1 MAGSTPDP
9 PAAARHPELG
19 EDRWRALVEQVK
31 DYAIFMLDPSGHA
44 VTWNQGVER
53 MLGYSEREF
62 VGLPSWRLFPVP
74 ARAVRAPEIEF
85 ETAARDGRASD
96 DRWMLRKD
104 GSEFWASG
112 ITTALRDESG
122 RLIGFTKVMRDH
134 TSERQSEQALRASEE
149 RLRETEHRLMTAL
162 AAARM
167 GTWRWNLLT
176 NEEDLDKGLSRIL
189 GLEAPEAV
197 RTIQDVLDRVHPED
211 YDAVQDALG
220 RSAQSG
226 ADLDIEFRV
235 VRPDGGVRWLRAH
248 AQVFYDPAGD
258 PVAMTGAC
266 VDVTQWREVEE
277 QLRRAQR
284 MDTVG
289 RLAGGVAHEV
299 NNMMTVILGFAD
311 LTLPTLDPVDDR
323 YADVLQIRKAAAR
336 ASVVTGQLLAFSR
349 RQMLRPQALGVNG
362 VLEQL
367 RPILLRLLGDDKRLD
382 LLLAPDLWR
391 VYADRG
397 QIEQVLINL
406 ALNARDAMT
415 PGGRLAI
422 QTANVQLDDT
432 YALRHPGVLIR
443 RGSYVQIAVS
453 DTGIGIPRDLQDRIF
468 EPFFTTKPVGQGTGL
483 GLSMVY
489 GLVKQSGGFIWV
501 YSEPQHGTTF
511 KLYFPATDFPADAD
525 HPSDAQPATRGQETV
540 LVVEDDDLVRP
551 VTVRL
556 LQTQGYSAVSASGG
570 REALEIL
577 AAPDRRIDVVLAD
590 VVMPEIGGSEVAEQI
605 AARGLDLPVVFMS
618 GFTDDEILYRG
629 LLQPGAPYLQ
639 KPFDARQLGQR
650 LREVIEAHRSAGSR

>member
-1 MAGSTPDP
+1 MSGSIPDP
-9 PAAARHPELG
+9 RTTARAPQLG

-31 DYAIFMLDPSGHA
+31 DYAIFMLDPGAHA

-53 MLGYSEREF
+53 VLGYSEREF
-62 VGLPSWRLFPVP
+62 VGLPAWRLFPVP
-74 ARAVRAPEIEF
+74 DGARRVPEIEF
-85 ETAARDGRASD
+85 ETAVRDGQASD
-96 DRWMLRKD
+96 DRWMVRKD
-104 GSEFWASG
+104 GTEFWASG
-112 ITTALRDESG
+112 ITAALRDGSG
-122 RLIGFTKVMRDH
+122 RLIGFTKVMRDR
-134 TSERQSEQALRASEE
+134 TSERRSEEALRASEE

-162 AAARM
+162 GAARM

-189 GLEAPEAV
+189 GLEAPESV

-211 YDAVQDALG
+211 YDVVQDALG
-220 RSAQSG
+220 QSAQSG

-235 VRPDGGVRWLRAH
+235 IRPDGGVRWLRAH
-248 AQVFYDPAGD
+248 GQVFYDAAGD

-266 VDVTQWREVEE
+266 VDITQRREVDE

-299 NNMMTVILGFAD
+299 NNMMTVILGFSD
-311 LTLPTLDPVDDR
+311 LILPTLDPVDDR

-336 ASVVTGQLLAFSR
+336 ASMVTGQLLAFSR
-349 RQMLRPQALGVNG
+349 RQMLQPRALGLNG
-362 VLEQL
+362 VLERL
-367 RPILLRLLGDDKRLD
+367 RPILLRLLGDDKQLH
-382 LLLAPDLWR
+382 LSLAPDLWR

-406 ALNARDAMT
+406 ALNARDAMA

-422 QTANVQLDDT
+422 QTTNVELDDA
-432 YALRHPGVLIR
+432 YAGRHPGVLVR
-443 RGSYVQIAVS
+443 RGRYVRIAVS
-453 DTGIGIPRDLQDRIF
+453 DTGVGIPRDLQDRIF

-501 YSEPQHGTTF
+501 YSEPEHGTTF
-511 KLYFPATDFPADAD
+511 KLYFPVTDSPADAD
-525 HPSDAQPATRGQETV
+525 HVSDLAPATRGKETV

-556 LQTQGYSAVSASGG
+556 LETQGYTAVPASGG
-570 REALEIL
+570 QEALEIL
-577 AAPDRRIDVVLAD
+577 AAPDQRIDVVLAD
-590 VVMPEIGGSEVAEQI
+590 IVMRDIGGPEVAHRI
-605 AARGLDLPVVFMS
+605 AALGLDLPVVFMS
-618 GFTDDEILYRG
+618 GFTDDEIIYRG
-629 LLQPGAPYLQ
+629 LLAPDAPYLQ
-639 KPFDARQLGQR
+639 KPFDARQLGWR
-650 LREVIEAHRSAGSR
+650 LREVIDAHRSGPH

>member
-9 PAAARHPELG
+9 PATTRHPQLG
-19 EDRWRALVEQVK
+19 EDRWRSLVEQVK

-74 ARAVRAPEIEF
+74 ARAARAPEIEF
-85 ETAARDGRASD
+85 ETASRDGRASD

-134 TSERQSEQALRASEE
+134 TSERQAEQALRASEE

-311 LTLPTLDPVDDR
+311 LILPTLDPVDDR

-336 ASVVTGQLLAFSR
+336 ASMVTGQLLAFSR
-349 RQMLRPQALGVNG
+349 RQMLQPQALGVNG

-382 LLLAPDLWR
+382 LSFAPDLWR
-391 VYADRG
+391 IYADRG

-422 QTANVQLDDT
+422 QTANVQLNDT

-453 DTGIGIPRDLQDRIF
+453 DTGVGIPRDLQDRIF

-525 HPSDAQPATRGQETV
+525 HPSDAQQATRMMTWFARSLYDCSRPRGTPRCRPAV
-540 LVVEDDDLVRP
+540 DVRHW
-551 VTVRL
+551 RCW
-556 LQTQGYSAVSASGG
+556 
-570 REALEIL
+570 
-577 AAPDRRIDVVLAD
+577 RRRTGESTWCS
-590 VVMPEIGGSEVAEQI
+590 P
-605 AARGLDLPVVFMS
+605 
-618 GFTDDEILYRG
+618 TW
-629 LLQPGAPYLQ
+629 
-639 KPFDARQLGQR
+639 
-650 LREVIEAHRSAGSR
+650 

>member
-1 MAGSTPDP
+1 MAGTTPDP
-9 PAAARHPELG
+9 PTTARHPQLG

-53 MLGYSEREF
+53 VLGYSEREF

-74 ARAVRAPEIEF
+74 ARAARSPEIEF

-134 TSERQSEQALRASEE
+134 TSERESEQALRASEE

-211 YDAVQDALG
+211 YDSVQDALG

-311 LTLPTLDPVDDR
+311 LILPTLDPVDDR

-336 ASVVTGQLLAFSR
+336 ASTVTGQLLAFSR
-349 RQMLRPQALGVNG
+349 RQMLQPQALGVNN

-367 RPILLRLLGDDKRLD
+367 RPILLRLLGDDKRLEVS
-382 LLLAPDLWR
+382 LAPDLWR

-422 QTANVQLDDT
+422 QTANVQLDDA
-432 YALRHPGVLIR
+432 YALRHPGVLVR
-443 RGSYVQIAVS
+443 RGSYVRIAVS
-453 DTGIGIPRDLQDRIF
+453 DTGVGIPRDLQDRIF

-489 GLVKQSGGFIWV
+489 GLVKQSGGFLWV
-501 YSEPQHGTTF
+501 YSEPGHGTTI
-511 KLYFPATDFPADAD
+511 KLYVPATDFPADAD
-525 HPSDAQPATRGQETV
+525 HASDAQPATRGQETV

-556 LQTQGYSAVSASGG
+556 LQTQGYTAVSACGG

-629 LLQPGAPYLQ
+629 LLAPGAPYLQ

-650 LREVIEAHRSAGSR
+650 LREAIDAHRSAGSH